1 MLAVVQGEV
10 ESLHPPPLTCIP
22 ACCPQ
27 AVMHKVSAQMPH
39 LVAAVALAVTSRL
52 KEPSS
57 SPEATV
63 AAAAAPAP
71 AAAIKTTSAPA
82 PAAAVASPRAAAAAT
97 PAAAPPSAGR
107 ASVFSRLGPAPEEP
121 SQAEAGP
128 AVEAAGSKAARV
140 KAGFTPYRPGSARKG
155 PGGDDEQPPPG
166 YGPEDRRGG
175 ERHPYEQTGP
185 PGGSSRVGGGK
196 SYLDR

>member
-1 MLAVVQGEV
+1 
-10 ESLHPPPLTCIP
+10 
-22 ACCPQ
+22 
-27 AVMHKVSAQMPH
+27 MHKVTAQMPH

-52 KEPSS
+52 REPSS
-57 SPEATV
+57 GHEAATAG
-63 AAAAAPAP
+63 AASPAP
-71 AAAIKTTSAPA
+71 AAAIKMSPAQAPA

-121 SQAEAGP
+121 SQAETGP
-128 AVEAAGSKAARV
+128 AVEAGGSRAARV

-155 PGGDDEQPPPG
+155 PGGGDDEEPPPG

-175 ERHPYEQTGP
+175 EKHPYEQAGP
-185 PGGSSRVGGGK
+185 PSGGTRGGGAK